1 MAKILGPDGLPIT
14 TEALS
19 EPQTSHYSHLRRELQ
34 THLTLTPSKLASI
47 LDQAEQGD
55 GGPVRPL

>member
-19 EPQTSHYSHLRRELQ
+19 EPQTSHYSHLQRELQ
-34 THLTLTPSKLASI
+34 AHPTRGLTPS
-47 LDQAEQGD
+47 
-55 GGPVRPL
+55 